1 MFPTL
6 KIIEYFFLCEI
17 GSQMH
22 LKVTKI
28 LRIYQRSFANFDPRV
43 LNSDFIIEMIT
54 LGESLLKITWIEMIG

>member
-6 KIIEYFFLCEI
+6 KNNRIPFFLCEI

-28 LRIYQRSFANFDPRV
+28 LRSFVNLDLKF
-43 LNSDFIIEMIT
+43 LKSDFNIEMIT
-54 LGESLLKITWIEMIG
+54 LSESLLQITWIEMIG